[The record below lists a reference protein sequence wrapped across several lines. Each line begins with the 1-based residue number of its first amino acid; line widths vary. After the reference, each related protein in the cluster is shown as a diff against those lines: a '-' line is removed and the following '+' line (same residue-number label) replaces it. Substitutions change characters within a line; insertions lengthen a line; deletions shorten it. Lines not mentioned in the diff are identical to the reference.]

1 MGKKKLLALL
11 LSTAMIL
18 QPMTYVG
25 ATETT
30 VDLEQNGS
38 NVQTVSYAY
47 SELSDAVNGVQLKV
61 EWNEPVI
68 GEPMTFHVSGSGG
81 SGAYKFRMDAP
92 SYSNPNELKYESV
105 ADPSRG
111 EWMDYT
117 AECASYDYTFTM
129 NASGTYNY
137 RFYIMDTS
145 SKVYLLRVSV
155 YITVSDEK
163 YPSV

>member
-1 MGKKKLLALL
+1 MGKKKILALL

-30 VDLEQNGS
+30 VDLEQNDS
-38 NVQTVSYAY
+38 NAQTVSYAY
-47 SELSDAVNGVQLKV
+47 SELSEESNGVRLKV

-81 SGAYKFRMDAP
+81 SDAYKFRMDAP
-92 SYSNPNELKYESV
+92 SYSNPNEIAYESV

-111 EWMDYT
+111 EWINYT
-117 AECASYDYTFTM
+117 AE
-129 NASGTYNY
+129 
-137 RFYIMDTS
+137 
-145 SKVYLLRVSV
+145 
-155 YITVSDEK
+155 
-163 YPSV
+163 

>member
-1 MGKKKLLALL
+1 MGKKKILALL

-18 QPMTYVG
+18 QPMAYVG

-38 NVQTVSYAY
+38 NAQTVSYAH
-47 SELSDAVNGVQLKV
+47 SEVSDPVNGVTIKA
-61 EWNEPVI
+61 EWNDPVI

-92 SYSNPNELKYESV
+92 SYSNPNEYAYESV

-111 EWMDYT
+111 EWMLYT
-117 AECASYDYTFTM
+117 DECESYDYTFTM
-129 NASGTYNY
+129 TASGTYNY
-137 RFYIMDTS
+137 RFYIGHCIIAYNGGGNRYASRD
-145 SKVYLLRVSV
+145 Y
-155 YITVSDEK
+155 
-163 YPSV
+163 